1 MTVLWSPI
9 PFTPLSFVLNRQYLD
24 YTAVGW
30 WDLSVVQ
37 SGQYLILQEVPFGG
51 YRFHLKYKDWF
62 WSDRA
67 GTGAFLDVVDDLYVT
82 APGSGVPIS
91 AGSVIFEVKYD
102 PRTLFYVIV
111 LANNPNDGH
120 YLFNRFPRIPVDYWY
135 TRSPHA
141 TFQTRLDF
149 VP

>member
-1 MTVLWSPI
+1 MILWSPTE
-9 PFTPLSFVLNRQYLD
+9 FTSLSYHLVRQYLD
-24 YTAVGW
+24 YTVVGW

-62 WSDRA
+62 WSNRA
-67 GTGAFLDVVDDLYVT
+67 GTGQFLDVVEDLYVT
-82 APGSGVPIS
+82 APGSSTPIS

-102 PRTLFYVIV
+102 PRTKFYVIV
-111 LANNPNDGH
+111 LANSPNDGH
-120 YLFNRFPRIPVDYWY
+120 YLFNRFPPVPHDYWH
-135 TRSPHA
+135 TPTPLA
-141 TFQTRLDF
+141 TFQTRLDY